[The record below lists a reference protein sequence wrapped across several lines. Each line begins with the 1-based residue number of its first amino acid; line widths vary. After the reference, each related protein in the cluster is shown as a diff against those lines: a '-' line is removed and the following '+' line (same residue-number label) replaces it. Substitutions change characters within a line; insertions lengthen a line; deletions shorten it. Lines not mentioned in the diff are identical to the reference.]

1 MKHFLT
7 KYILGIKAL
16 LLIGGLVSLDASAQ
30 KFENYDIRV
39 IRPKYFQKKG
49 RFELGARTTAIV
61 NETFVYTFMGSGLL
75 TYHFN
80 EYIALEGAGSYG
92 FSVDREEKDTL
103 FNQFDIRT
111 RIFRTSYNLSAS
123 IQMTPIYGKWQ
134 LPSGNLIYFDSYFTV
149 GGGLT
154 GIYWDYKDFCV
165 ATKGSGSESLTDVPA
180 NMTGSYPMFAAG
192 FGQRYFLNR
201 KLSIKWDI
209 QNHSVIYNSG
219 DSGCEASGGDAGTDI
234 HNSVTL
240 QFGASRFF

>member
-1 MKHFLT
+1 MKHLLT
-7 KYILGIKAL
+7 KNFLAIKAL
-16 LLIGGLVSLDASAQ
+16 LLIAVLVSLEAAGQ
-30 KFENYDIRV
+30 KFEDYDIRV

-49 RFELGARTTAIV
+49 RFELGARTAAIV

-75 TYHFN
+75 TYHLN
-80 EYIALEGAGSYG
+80 EYFALEGAGSYG
-92 FSVDREEKDTL
+92 FSVDREEKETL

-111 RIFRTSYNLSAS
+111 RIFRTSYSLSAS

-154 GIYWDYKDFCV
+154 GLYWDYKDFCV
-165 ATKGSGSESLTDVPA
+165 ATKDVGSDVAGDIPA
-180 NMTGSYPMFAAG
+180 NMTGSYPMLAAG

-209 QNHSVIYNSG
+209 QNHSVIYNAQ
-219 DSGCEASGGDAGTDI
+219 DAGCEASGDQAGTDT